1 MRDEMTAP
9 ASTNV
14 PVARGEHTVAVKI
27 CGVTS
32 AQDATACV
40 DAGAD
45 AIGVNFVR
53 SSPRYCTPETARR
66 IVEAVGSR
74 ALVVGVF
81 VDATLDEIEAHKRDT
96 GIGCVQLHGDEPPEL
111 VEQLLPHAY
120 KGLRVRDASSIE
132 DASRYP
138 GRYILLDAYVP
149 GVAGGT
155 GTTFPWALA
164 TQIAR
169 TRRIALA
176 GGLDPDNVAR
186 AVVEVQPYCV
196 DVASGVESAPGRK
209 DLARVRAFVSA
220 ARSVAVTSRGE
231 GQGSP

>member
-1 MRDEMTAP
+1 MRHEMPAP
-9 ASTNV
+9 DSMHV
-14 PVARGEHTVAVKI
+14 PLERAEHTVAVKI

-32 AQDATACV
+32 VADATACV

-45 AIGVNFVR
+45 AIGVNFFR
-53 SSPRYCTPETARR
+53 GSPRHCDPATARR
-66 IVEAVGSR
+66 IVEAVGTR

-81 VDATLDEIEAHKRDT
+81 VDARLDEIEARRRDT
-96 GIGCVQLHGDEPPEL
+96 GIGCVQLHGDEAPEL

-120 KGLRVRDASSIE
+120 KALRVRDASSIQ

-138 GRYILLDAYVP
+138 GRYVLLDAYVP

-155 GTTFPWALA
+155 GTTFAWALA

-169 TRRIALA
+169 VRRIALA

-186 AVVEVQPYCV
+186 AVAEVQPYCV
-196 DVASGVESAPGRK
+196 DVASGVESEPGRK
-209 DLARVRAFVSA
+209 DIARVRAFVSA
-220 ARSVAVTSRGE
+220 ARSVMLGSRAQAG
-231 GQGSP
+231 GDP

>member
-9 ASTNV
+9 ASTNA
-14 PVARGEHTVAVKI
+14 PVAWGESAVAVKI

-32 AQDATACV
+32 VQDATACV

-53 SSPRYCTPETARR
+53 NSPRYCEPAAARR
-66 IVEAVGSR
+66 IVEAVGAR

-81 VDATLDEIEAHKRDT
+81 VDASFDEIEAHKRDT

-111 VEQLLPHAY
+111 LERLLPHAY
-120 KGLRVRDASSIE
+120 KGLRVRGATSIQDAQ
-132 DASRYP
+132 RYP
-138 GRYILLDAYVP
+138 GRYLLLDAYVP
-149 GVAGGT
+149 GVAGGS

-164 TQIAR
+164 TEIAR
-169 TRRIALA
+169 MRRVALA
-176 GGLDPDNVAR
+176 GGLDPHNVAR
-186 AVVEVQPYCV
+186 AVAEVQPYCV

-220 ARSVAVTSRGE
+220 AKSVAVASRE
-231 GQGSP
+231 HLRGSP